1 MPGRT
6 NATPQTVVES
16 IETVLRLEE
25 AALRGRTAGEKASD
39 IIANFIGTIAFVA
52 LQVAWLAAWAA
63 VNLGMVPGIH
73 PFDPYP
79 FQLLCM
85 LVSIEA
91 VLLSAFVLIKQNR
104 MSYLSDRRAHLDLQI
119 NLLAEREVTRLL
131 QMTER
136 ISRRLGVD
144 PGLTADQVQ
153 ELTEITEVEHLAQ
166 ALDSKMSEGS

>member
-1 MPGRT
+1 MP
-6 NATPQTVVES
+6 AKLQPTPQAVIES

-39 IIANFIGTIAFVA
+39 LIANFIGTIAFVA
-52 LQVAWLAAWAA
+52 LQMAWLAAWA
-63 VNLGMVPGIH
+63 VINLGLVPAVR

-131 QMTER
+131 QITER
-136 ISRRLGVD
+136 IGRRLGVD
-144 PGLTADQVQ
+144 PGLTTDQVQ
-153 ELTEITEVEHLAQ
+153 ELTTITEVEHLAK
-166 ALDSKMSEGS
+166 ALDSKMSEGT